1 MQKRRQRNEIAPDE
15 IFLDASNLP
24 QFDRHHFEGRLEQPI
39 ARKVV
44 ALAGAAF
51 VCIALLILGQ
61 SFSLQVVRGDE
72 YARRSEKNRL
82 RQTIVFGDRGVI
94 RDRLGT
100 LLAWNEEDPRE
111 TEFSLRRYSAI
122 PGLAH
127 TLGYLKYPSK
137 DSAGFYYKV
146 DFEGMDGVEKYWSEY
161 LAPLHGLR
169 VVEINA
175 LGRVET
181 ESVQRIPESG
191 AILTLTIDARLSAKL
206 YELIEKLAAERKF
219 KGGAGVMMDV
229 ATGEILALASVPEYS
244 PQMLADGSDRAGLAR
259 VFADPKKPFLNRVT
273 SGLYTPGSIVK
284 PFIAL
289 AALQEGIISP
299 EKTIVSTGS
308 LSVPNHYDPTHPSI
322 FKDWKAHGA
331 VDMRRALAVSSDVYF
346 YEIGG
351 GFEGQPGLGIARIEQ
366 YLRLFGFGEAPP
378 GNDFF
383 GVAGSIPSP
392 TWKSANFKDD
402 AWRLGD
408 TYHTAIGQYGF
419 QATPLQVVRA
429 IAAIANKG
437 KLLEPRL
444 VRESD
449 PPRFRVIP
457 IVQSSFAVV
466 QEGMRQA
473 VTEGTASGLNALP
486 VAVAAKT
493 GTAEL
498 GSRKQFV
505 NSWVVGFFPYE
516 QPRFAFAVIMEQG
529 PSENTVGG
537 LFVMRELL
545 EWMGANTPEYLAS
558 VDLSPLSR

>member
-1 MQKRRQRNEIAPDE
+1 MRKQRQRSEIAPDE

-24 QFDRHHFEGRLEQPI
+24 QFNRHQFEGRLEQPI

-44 ALAGAAF
+44 ALAGASF
-51 VCIALLILGQ
+51 FCIILLLLGQ
-61 SFSLQVVRGDE
+61 SFFLQVARGNE

-82 RQTIVFGDRGVI
+82 RQTVVFGDRGVI

-111 TEFSLRRYSAI
+111 SEFSLRRYAAT

-127 TLGYLKYPSK
+127 TLGYLKYPSR

-161 LAPLHGLR
+161 FAPQNGLR
-169 VVEINA
+169 MVEINA
-175 LGRVET
+175 LGAVET
-181 ESVQRIPESG
+181 ESVQKLPQNG
-191 AILTLTIDARLSAKL
+191 AGITLTIDARVSAQL
-206 YELIEKLAAERKF
+206 YEFIEKLAALRAF
-219 KGGAGVMMDV
+219 KGGAGIIMDV

-259 VFADPKKPFLNRVT
+259 VFADPRKPFLNRVT
-273 SGLYTPGSIVK
+273 NGLYTPGSIVK

-299 EKTIVSTGS
+299 EKTITSTGAI
-308 LSVPNHYDPTHPSI
+308 SVPNPYDPAHPSV

-351 GFEGQPGLGIARIEQ
+351 GFEGQLGLGIARIER
-366 YLRLFGFGEAPP
+366 YLRLFGFGESPP

-383 GVAGSIPSP
+383 GAAGSIPNP
-392 TWKSANFKDD
+392 AWKSANFKGD

-429 IAAIANKG
+429 VAVIANKG

-444 VRESD
+444 VVESD
-449 PPRFRVIP
+449 PPRFRVISATP
-457 IVQSSFAVV
+457 SSFTVV

-473 VTEGTASGLNALP
+473 VSEGTAIGLQTLP
-486 VAVAAKT
+486 IAIAAKT

-516 QPRFAFAVIMEQG
+516 APRFAFAVIMEQG
-529 PSENTVGG
+529 PSENTVGA
-537 LFVMRELL
+537 LFVVRELL
-545 EWMGANTPEYLAS
+545 EWMNAKTPEYLT
-558 VDLSPLSR
+558 PRP